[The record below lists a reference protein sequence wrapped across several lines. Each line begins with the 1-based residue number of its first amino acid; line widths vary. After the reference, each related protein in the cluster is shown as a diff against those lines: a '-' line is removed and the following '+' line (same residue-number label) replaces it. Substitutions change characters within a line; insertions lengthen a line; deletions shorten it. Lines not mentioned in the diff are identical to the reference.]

1 MGARLVIVALIV
13 ALALASGGD
22 GWGEENRG
30 MCATVVNGTGYECKE
45 YTVETDDGFLLG
57 LQRISHHHEKKPQGP
72 PVLLQ
77 HGLLQGGDN
86 WVLNLP
92 SQSLG
97 FILAD
102 EGFDVWI
109 ANGRGT
115 RWSHGHI
122 AFSKHDREYWDWTW
136 DELAEYDLPA
146 MLQFIVTKTGSKV
159 FYVGHSQV
167 ALCPSKLLKNLLLD
181 VIGSL

>member
-1 MGARLVIVALIV
+1 MGMSGIVLVQFAAVV
-13 ALALASGGD
+13 LALTAIGRVSGGANETK
-22 GWGEENRG
+22 GL
-30 MCATVVNGTGYECKE
+30 CATVVNGTGYDCTE
-45 YTVETDDGFLLG
+45 YMVETEDGFLLG
-57 LQRISHHHEKKPQGP
+57 LQRISHGRAIGKKRRL

-115 RWSHGHI
+115 RWSHGHKTY
-122 AFSKHDREYWDWTW
+122 AKHDKEYWDWTW
-136 DELAEYDLPA
+136 DELAEFDLPA
-146 MLQFIVTKTGSKV
+146 MLKFVMTTTGSKV

-167 ALCPSKLLKNLLLD
+167 
-181 VIGSL
+181 I

>member
-1 MGARLVIVALIV
+1 MAARLVIAALVV
-13 ALALASGGD
+13 ALAAIGGD
-22 GWGEENRG
+22 GSKTENRG
-30 MCATVVNGTGYECKE
+30 MCATVVNGTGYACEE
-45 YTVETDDGFLLG
+45 YTVETEDGFLLG
-57 LQRISHHHEKKPQGP
+57 LQRISHHGSTSENKPQGP

-115 RWSHGHI
+115 RWSHGHK
-122 AFSKHDREYWDWTW
+122 AFSKHDKEYWDWTW
-136 DELAEYDLPA
+136 DELAEFDLPA
-146 MLQFIVTKTGSKV
+146 MLQFVVTTTGSKV

-167 ALCPSKLLKNLLLD
+167 GTRPGCSRILRSM
-181 VIGSL
+181 